1 MNQLSS
7 TDVIWVDPRIKFDMA
22 SRSVPLQSDS
32 DSNAKLFTYTEPNAY
47 ITNTLNKLIFTHNS
61 ARFPIFVMRTQLVFI
76 FWSKMVGRA
85 GRYVLLLLQEHKI
98 YLMCINHFCMRCSVL
113 ENNECSG
120 FENRQFSGVL
130 RVIFEETDG
139 RNKLDK
145 EL

>member
-1 MNQLSS
+1 M
-7 TDVIWVDPRIKFDMA
+7 
-22 SRSVPLQSDS
+22 
-32 DSNAKLFTYTEPNAY
+32 
-47 ITNTLNKLIFTHNS
+47 
-61 ARFPIFVMRTQLVFI
+61 
-76 FWSKMVGRA
+76 GRA